1 MKNNPASLPTQ
12 RGWVENIEFFL
23 FRADGVSYALFLHQV
38 IVELTFNIHA
48 IGSIAG
54 IFMRPDGTI
63 IMRLHWP
70 TLAQFDI
77 PVSAEILKHEIL
89 HVITGHTSSRGEKL
103 YEKYGRDIAGIAAD
117 LVVNQLCNTK
127 LLADAG
133 IKPVTIEMFGFE
145 PNMTT
150 EYYCQKL
157 LQQALNN
164 KSGQGIP
171 VRLPPGIEEQL
182 TGKKSHAPIPG
193 QGEEQKEAQP
203 MEGSWDTFGDLDEE
217 GDLAGPGK
225 KQDPAVKDI
234 RTERILARVKEAM
247 ERRDD
252 VGTSGRGFESAEAK
266 EWVAQVKRPPQVAWY
281 SLLRKMESRHLRSLR
296 ELTKSRPSRRDP
308 AHFGRVRRFGL
319 YIWFCVD
326 TSGSMGTQQLSLVEP
341 ELVGISNRG
350 AIIDILHVDAGVA
363 KVERYRRRSGVMEFA
378 GRGGT
383 DFSPVFLKL
392 KETPLKE
399 RPAFVVY
406 LTDGY
411 GGLEAYAQ
419 DFNERFGAGAYD
431 SATTPRKVKC
441 PDGVDTLWVIPEG
454 CTEKDKFISDV
465 ASFGMVSVIPMA

>member
-1 MKNNPASLPTQ
+1 MKNNPSNLPTQ

-63 IMRLHWP
+63 VMRLHWP
-70 TLAQFDI
+70 SVAHFEV
-77 PVSAEILKHEIL
+77 PVAAEILKHEVL
-89 HVITGHTSSRGEKL
+89 HVITGHTSSRGTML

-127 LLADAG
+127 LLIDAG
-133 IKPVTIEMFGFE
+133 ITPVTIEQFGFE

-150 EYYCQKL
+150 EYYCEQL
-157 LQQALNN
+157 LRQALSN
-164 KSGQGIP
+164 KSGKGIP
-171 VRLPPGIEEQL
+171 VRLPKGIADQL
-182 TGKKSHAPIPG
+182 TGEKSHKPIPG
-193 QGEEQKEAQP
+193 QGEEHKNALP
-203 MEGSWDTFGDLDEE
+203 IEGSWETFDDLDED
-217 GDLAGPGK
+217 GNLAGPGN
-225 KQDPAVKDI
+225 KQDPSVKDI
-234 RTERILARVKEAM
+234 RTERILARVREAM

-252 VGTSGRGFESAEAK
+252 VGTSGRGWDSAEAK

-296 ELTKSRPSRRDP
+296 ELTKTRPSRRDP
-308 AHFGRVRRFGL
+308 QHFGRVRRFGL

-326 TSGSMGTQQLSLVEP
+326 TSGSMGEEQLSLVEP
-341 ELVGISNRG
+341 ELVGIANRG
-350 AIIDILHVDAGVA
+350 AVIDVLHVDAGLA
-363 KVERYRRRSGVMEFA
+363 KIERYRRRAGVIEFA

-383 DFSPVFLKL
+383 DFSPVFMKL

-399 RPAFVVY
+399 RPAFLVY

-411 GGLEAYAQ
+411 GGLEAYAE
-419 DFNERFGAGAYD
+419 DFDQRYGPGSYASVN
-431 SATTPRKVKC
+431 SPRKVRC
-441 PDGVDTLWVIPEG
+441 PEGIDTLWVIPEG
-454 CTEKDKFISDV
+454 CVEKEQFISNT
-465 ASFGMVSVIPMA
+465 AGFGLVSIIPTV